1 MNRPAR
7 TAADGAV
14 VPAAAPTWPARALD
28 AVLGVEPKVR
38 RLTTQTLTA
47 SVPYL
52 VQALLVAYVLHRGWM
67 SPGHAGIMLGG
78 MAANALLLWLV
89 LRSGRTLHLRDPS
102 IGLLQVLA
110 SIGWCTVGYVWF
122 ARLHES
128 QMLLLVI
135 VMSVAMGVLYLDTR
149 RMLIACCA
157 GLALLAS
164 VTVFHCRRGVARDDA
179 RVEWVNLGVIMAC
192 APTMVAVA
200 AQLAAMRK
208 RLRRQR
214 SDLQAAVQRL
224 RDLAIKD
231 ELTGL
236 YNRHHAAELFT
247 HHIKRH
253 DAGLEGFAVALLDID
268 HFKRVNDTHGHSV
281 GDEVLRAFAAQAG
294 HILRKS
300 DVLVRWG
307 GEEFALV
314 CPGQDLSQTTRAV
327 ERLHEGVRRLEAA
340 PSVPGLRITFSAGIV
355 AHHPAESL
363 EQTMGRADAALYRA
377 KGAGRNCSVTEGS
390 VTEASPAQR

>member
-1 MNRPAR
+1 MADTAPPAAGASRPAR
-7 TAADGAV
+7 I
-14 VPAAAPTWPARALD
+14 LD
-28 AVLGVEPKVR
+28 AVLGAEPKTR

-52 VQALLVAYVLHRGWM
+52 IQVLLVAYVLQRGWM
-67 SPGHAGIMLGG
+67 SRDHAVFMVGG
-78 MAANALLLWLV
+78 MSATAALLWLV
-89 LRSGRTLHLRDPS
+89 QRSGRTLRLRDPS
-102 IGLLQVLA
+102 IGLVQVLA
-110 SIGWCTVGYVWF
+110 SIVWCTVGYVWF
-122 ARLHES
+122 TRLHES

-157 GLALLAS
+157 VLVLMVC
-164 VTVFHCRRGVARDDA
+164 VTAFHCRRAVARDDPH
-179 RVEWVNLGVIMAC
+179 VEWVNLGVILAC
-192 APTMVAVA
+192 VPTMVAVA
-200 AQLAAMRK
+200 AQLAAMRR

-214 SDLQAAVQRL
+214 SDLQDAVQRL

-268 HFKRVNDTHGHSV
+268 HFKRVNDTHGHAV

-314 CPGQDLSQTTRAV
+314 CPGQDLGQTTRAV
-327 ERLHEGVRRLEAA
+327 ERLHEGLRNLEAA

-355 AHHPAESL
+355 SHHQGESL
-363 EQTMGRADAALYRA
+363 EQAMARADAALYQA
-377 KGAGRNCSVTEGS
+377 KATGRNCSVTEAPRPGG
-390 VTEASPAQR
+390 